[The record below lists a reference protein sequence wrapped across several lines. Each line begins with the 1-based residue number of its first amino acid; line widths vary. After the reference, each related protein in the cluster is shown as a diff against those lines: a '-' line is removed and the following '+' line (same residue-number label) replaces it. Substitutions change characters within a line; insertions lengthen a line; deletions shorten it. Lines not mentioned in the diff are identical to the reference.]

1 MNASALL
8 ASGVSDYFADFTPD
22 QRFTLAILGISC
34 VTGVVITAVIAAVA
48 AWAVA
53 RERESRF
60 ELTCDLLDQGKSAEE
75 IERIVRPSDGFTRSM
90 QHWFGGRGAE
100 S

>member
-1 MNASALL
+1 MNASVLL
-8 ASGVSDYFADFTPD
+8 ASGVSDFFAEFTPD

-34 VTGVVITAVIAAVA
+34 ATAVVITAIIASIAGWA
-48 AWAVA
+48 AA

-60 ELTCDLLDQGKSAEE
+60 ELTRDLLDQGKSAEE
-75 IERIVRPSDGFTRSM
+75 IERIIRPADGFTRSM
-90 QHWFGGRGAE
+90 QHWFGGRGAK